1 MNLLDDALKKIK
13 PLDQDVMDKTWEY
26 LDNLSKPLRSL
37 GILEEIAVK
46 ISGITG
52 EVFNRIHKKNIL
64 IFCADNGVCDEGV
77 SGCSQ
82 EVTNIVTNNL
92 PNYKTGVGILAKFY
106 GSEIKVIDVGVKG
119 TISNSKVINKKIR
132 EGSMNMALGEALT
145 REEVIKAIN
154 IGIES
159 VDTLVKEGYNLIGTG
174 EMGIGNTSTSTAV
187 IAVLLDLNVEELVG
201 LGAGLTEGGL
211 ENKRKVL
218 KKAIE
223 LNNPDKEDVID
234 VISKVG
240 GLDIASLCG
249 SFIGAAKNRVPIVI
263 DGLISSAAALCAYKI
278 DNNIRN
284 FMFPSH
290 KSMEKAMSE
299 VYKEM
304 KMEPMFDL
312 KMRLG
317 EGSGCPIAFSIIE
330 SALAVINEMDTFN
343 KAGLGNDEG
352 ENYKKLY
359 EERKKYEKEI

>member
-1 MNLLDDALKKIK
+1 MSLLEDALNKIK
-13 PLDQDVMDKTWEY
+13 PLDQEVMDKTWEH
-26 LDNLSKPLRSL
+26 LDSLSKPLRSL
-37 GILEEIAVK
+37 GVLEEIAVK
-46 ISGITG
+46 ISGMTG
-52 EVFNRIHKKNIL
+52 EVFNKIKKKNIL

-92 PNYKTGVGILAKFY
+92 PNYTTGVGILAKFY
-106 GSEIKVIDVGVKG
+106 GSEIRVIDVGVKG
-119 TISNSKVINKKIR
+119 IISNKKVIDRKIR
-132 EGSMNMALGEALT
+132 EGSNNMALGEALT

-159 VDTLVKEGYNLIGTG
+159 VDILVKEGYNLIGTG

-187 IAVLLDLNVEELVG
+187 IAALLDLEVEELVG

-211 ENKRKVL
+211 ENK
-218 KKAIE
+218 KKILRRSLE
-223 LNNPDKEDVID
+223 LNNPNKEDVID
-234 VISKVG
+234 VLSKVG

-249 SFIGAAKNRVPIVI
+249 SFIGAAKNRIPIVI

-278 DNNIRN
+278 DKGVKN
-284 FMFPSH
+284 FMFSSH
-290 KSMEKAMSE
+290 KSTEKAMNE

-304 KMEPMFDL
+304 NLEPMFDL

-330 SALAVINEMDTFN
+330 SALTILSEMDTFD
-343 KAGLGNDEG
+343 KAGLDNDES

-359 EERKKYEKEI
+359 EERKKYEKEV

>member
-1 MNLLDDALKKIK
+1 MNLLDDALSKIK
-13 PLDQDVMDKTWEY
+13 PLDQEIMDKTWEY

-37 GILEEIAVK
+37 GVLEEIAVK
-46 ISGITG
+46 ISGMTG
-52 EVFNRIHKKNIL
+52 EVFNKVNKKNIL

-92 PNYKTGVGILAKFY
+92 PNYTTGVGILAKFY

-119 TISNSKVINKKIR
+119 QISNLNVVNKKVR
-132 EGSMNMALGEALT
+132 EGSRNMALGNALT

-159 VDTLVKEGYNLIGTG
+159 VDIIVSEGYNLLGTG

-187 IAVLLDLNVEELVG
+187 IAALLDLDVEDLVG

-211 ENKRKVL
+211 ENKKKVL
-218 KKAIE
+218 RRALE
-223 LNNPDKEDVID
+223 LNNPNKDDVID
-234 VISKVG
+234 VLSKVG

-278 DNNIRN
+278 NETVKD
-284 FMFPSH
+284 FMFSSH
-290 KSMEKAMSE
+290 KSTEKAMNE

-304 KMEPMFDL
+304 NLEPMFDL

-330 SALAVINEMDTFN
+330 SALTIIKEMDTFD
-343 KAGLGNDEG
+343 KAGLDNDESK
-352 ENYKKLY
+352 NYKKLY
-359 EERKKYEKEI
+359 EERKKYEKDV

>member
-1 MNLLDDALKKIK
+1 MYLLEETLNKIK
-13 PLDQDVMDKTWEY
+13 PLDEETMLETWAY

-37 GILEEIAVK
+37 GVLEEIAVR

-52 EVFNRIHKKNIL
+52 EVFNKIDKKNIL

-92 PNYKTGVGILAKFY
+92 PNYTTGVGILANFY
-106 GSEIKVIDVGVKG
+106 GSKITVIDVGVKG
-119 TISNSKVINKKIR
+119 EISNSNVINKKIR
-132 EGSMNMALGEALT
+132 EGSRNMALGNALT
-145 REEVIKAIN
+145 RDEVIKAIN

-159 VDTLVKEGYNLIGTG
+159 VDNLVQGGYDLLGTG

-187 IAVLLDLNVEELVG
+187 IASLLDLNVESLVG
-201 LGAGLTEGGL
+201 LGAGLTKSGL
-211 ENKRKVL
+211 ENKKKVL
-218 KKAIE
+218 KKAIDI
-223 LNNPDKEDVID
+223 NKPNKDDVID
-234 VISKVG
+234 VLSKVG

-263 DGLISSAAALCAYKI
+263 DGLISTAAALCAYKL
-278 DNNIRN
+278 NNRIKD

-290 KSMEKAMSE
+290 KSTEEAMNIA
-299 VYKEM
+299 YKEM
-304 KMEPMFDL
+304 KLEPMFDL

-330 SALAVINEMDTFN
+330 SSLTIIEKMDTFN
-343 KAGLGNDEG
+343 EAGLDDNESKK
-352 ENYKKLY
+352 YKKLY
-359 EERKKYEKEI
+359 EERKRYEK